1 MAAAV
6 VEGSGAAGPGG
17 VEPLVN
23 QALNLPRF
31 TRRNTL
37 GGLVLAHR
45 QTNHVAISAVHIA

>member
-1 MAAAV
+1 M